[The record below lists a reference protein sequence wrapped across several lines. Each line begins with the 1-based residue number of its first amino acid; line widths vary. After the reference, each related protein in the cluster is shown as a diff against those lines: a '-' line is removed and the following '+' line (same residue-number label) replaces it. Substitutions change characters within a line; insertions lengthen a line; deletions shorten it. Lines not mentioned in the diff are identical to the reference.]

1 MAKNITKNVDF
12 EEYSDESNIEEF
24 KKSLI
29 TPEDNGYKFRKTFN
43 KTKSDAFRS

>member
-12 EEYSDESNIEEF
+12 EEYSEESNMEDF

-29 TPEDNGYKFRKTFN
+29 TPEDKGFRKTFN
-43 KTKSDAFRS
+43 KTKSDGLYRS